1 MTLAHVIVV
10 VVALVAL
17 LIGLWSA
24 ARARQARRLAEDDLA
39 RLGGGLLKVQEA
51 ERARIARELHDG
63 ISQQLA
69 VVALELDALQGR
81 LPELGNPRRAD
92 VAVLAQGIR
101 TIAADLQQVTR
112 GLHPAR
118 LEHLGL
124 VPAVRALARDMEHYK
139 LRIDVVESDW
149 PVDIPSVVA
158 LSLYRVAQEALHNA
172 AKHSGADTVA
182 VSFRGGSTALTLT
195 ITDPGIGFDTHGS
208 GASGGL
214 GIVSMRQR
222 LRTIGG
228 SLTVTAAPGQGTQVQ
243 ARLPRHVSLFQLDDR
258 GGHDD
263 RAGHREDAI
272 SVAQSKKTG

>member
-1 MTLAHVIVV
+1 MSLVHVTIIA
-10 VVALVAL
+10 VALAAL
-17 LIGLWSA
+17 LIGIWSA
-24 ARARQARRLAEDDLA
+24 ARARRARWLAEADLA

-51 ERARIARELHDG
+51 ERSRIARELHDG

-69 VVALELDALQGR
+69 VVALELDALQSR
-81 LPELGNPRRAD
+81 LPESASPRAD
-92 VAVLAQGIR
+92 VAMLAQAVR

-124 VPAVRALARDMEHYK
+124 VPAVRALARDIEHYK

-149 PVDIPSVVA
+149 PANLPSVVA

-172 AKHSGADTVA
+172 ARHSGADVVS
-182 VSFRGGSTALTLT
+182 VSFRGTDSALTLT
-195 ITDPGIGFDTHGS
+195 VSDAGVGFDTK
-208 GASGGL
+208 GAGGFGGL

-228 SLTVTAAPGQGTQVQ
+228 SLTIATAPGQGTRVQ
-243 ARLPRHVSLFQLDDR
+243 ARLPRRVALSQLDDPLGR
-258 GGHDD
+258 G
-263 RAGHREDAI
+263 EDAI
-272 SVAQSKKTG
+272 SIPQSTNTP

>member
-1 MTLAHVIVV
+1 MSLVHVTL
-10 VVALVAL
+10 VAIALAAL
-17 LIGLWSA
+17 LIGFWSA
-24 ARARQARRLAEDDLA
+24 ARAHRARRLAEEDLA
-39 RLGGGLLKVQEA
+39 RLGGGLLRIQEA

-124 VPAVRALARDMEHYK
+124 VSAVRALARDMDSYK
-139 LRIDVVESDW
+139 LRIDVAESDW
-149 PVDIPSVVA
+149 PDDVPSVVA

-172 AKHSGADTVA
+172 AKHSAANAVA
-182 VSFRGGSTALTLT
+182 VSFRGEGTALTLT
-195 ITDPGIGFDTHGS
+195 ITDQGVGFDTHGA

-222 LRTIGG
+222 LRMIGG
-228 SLTVTAAPGQGTQVQ
+228 SLTITAAPGQGTRVQ
-243 ARLPRHVSLFQLDDR
+243 AQLPRRASLFQLDDR
-258 GGHDD
+258 SGK
-263 RAGHREDAI
+263 REDAML
-272 SVAQSKKTG
+272 VLQSTKTG

>member
-1 MTLAHVIVV
+1 MSLVHVIL
-10 VVALVAL
+10 VAIALAAL

-24 ARARQARRLAEDDLA
+24 ARARRARWLAEDDLA

-69 VVALELDALQGR
+69 VVALELDALQNR
-81 LPELGNPRRAD
+81 LPELGSPRRAD

-149 PVDIPSVVA
+149 PDDVPSVVA

-172 AKHSGADTVA
+172 AKHSGADAVA
-182 VSFRGGSTALTLT
+182 VSFRSEGTALALT
-195 ITDPGIGFDTHGS
+195 ITDPGIGFDTHGA

-222 LRTIGG
+222 LRMIGG
-228 SLTVTAAPGQGTQVQ
+228 SLTITAAPGQGTRVQ
-243 ARLPRHVSLFQLDDR
+243 ARLPRRTSHFQLDDPIGR
-258 GGHDD
+258 
-263 RAGHREDAI
+263 REDAML
-272 SVAQSKKTG
+272 VPQSEKTG